1 MADLKKRKK
10 KVMNCDVLFVLFDA
24 SSIGLFHVYSSFP
37 KKIFLLLF
45 IHKNI
50 FDFFK
55 GFIQIL
61 ILIKK

>member
-1 MADLKKRKK
+1 
-10 KVMNCDVLFVLFDA
+10 MNCDVLFVLFDA

-61 ILIKK
+61 ILIKKQI